1 MPGTPLDIGAA
12 PSVRL
17 EPPAPDGLH
26 QACEVVLAGL
36 LERRVQGMVV
46 TLKHGSVSVGRVV
59 VSMQTKR
66 HNATAGYAP
75 DAITF

>member
-1 MPGTPLDIGAA
+1 ML
-12 PSVRL
+12 
-17 EPPAPDGLH
+17 
-26 QACEVVLAGL
+26 ACL